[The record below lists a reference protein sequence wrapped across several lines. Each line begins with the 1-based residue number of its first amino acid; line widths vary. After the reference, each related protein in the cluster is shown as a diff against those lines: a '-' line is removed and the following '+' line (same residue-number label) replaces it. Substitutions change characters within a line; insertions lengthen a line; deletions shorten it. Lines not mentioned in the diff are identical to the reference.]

1 MPSSRP
7 RVAGFDLTFH
17 AMERMVEMDVTLDEV
32 EKCLRDPEQSYDQP
46 GYGEGSRIY
55 QRGRLAVATVE
66 TATSR
71 AVKSVLWRTQGIY
84 TRKGK

>member
-1 MPSSRP
+1 MAAR
-7 RVAGFDLTFH
+7 RTVAGFDLTFH

-46 GYGEGSRIY
+46 DYGAGSRIY
-55 QRGRLAVATVE
+55 QRGPLAVATVE
-66 TATSR
+66 TATQR
-71 AVKSVLWRTQGIY
+71 VVKSVLWRTQGIY